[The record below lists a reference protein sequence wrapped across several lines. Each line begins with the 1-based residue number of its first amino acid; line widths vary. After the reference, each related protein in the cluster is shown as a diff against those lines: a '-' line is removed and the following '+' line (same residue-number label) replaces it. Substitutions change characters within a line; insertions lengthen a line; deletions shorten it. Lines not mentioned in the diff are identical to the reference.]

1 MKYLWLT
8 IGIFGAAGVVM
19 GAIGAHAV
27 HGADI
32 DARSAFDTA
41 VRYHLIHALAAGLA
55 LSLAARAGRLAVIS
69 AAIFLLS
76 ILCFSGSIYL
86 RALAD
91 IWIPLAPVGG
101 IGFMIGWLLL
111 GVSGWRAVSKD

>member
-1 MKYLWLT
+1 MQ
-8 IGIFGAAGVVM
+8 
-19 GAIGAHAV
+19 
-27 HGADI
+27 GADI
-32 DARSAFDTA
+32 DTRSAFDTA
-41 VRYHLIHALAAGLA
+41 VRYHLIHVLAAGLA

-76 ILCFSGSIYL
+76 ILFFSGSIYL
-86 RALAD
+86 GAMAD
-91 IWIPLAPVGG
+91 IRIPLAPIGG